1 MSSNK
6 TIAGLNS
13 GSVPCSDS
21 SDSIL
26 LLWRSPESS
35 LRRKLRSISSRSES
49 CPGDRE
55 LLPRFGQLFS
65 LPELF
70 GRLQNADGIRP
81 RGLHQ
86 NLLRQR
92 QQALST
98 ELQAIAHQTKDRA
111 AFLRL

>member
-81 RGLHQ
+81 RGFAPEPFSLETT
-86 NLLRQR
+86 NDEV
-92 QQALST
+92 AK
-98 ELQAIAHQTKDRA
+98 LQIFIR
-111 AFLRL
+111 